1 MFFVFFFVLK
11 LTRLLITCALSFR
24 FFFLFFLFVFRSTF
38 LTNNTPLFHLHSH
51 TQTEIM
57 EEFVAGLE
65 QTLRQV
71 INFDTNDQIKEVS
84 HFTN

>member
-1 MFFVFFFVLK
+1 MFFFCFEANAVVDNVCSLFLVLFSFFTF
-11 LTRLLITCALSFR
+11 C
-24 FFFLFFLFVFRSTF
+24 FRSTF

-71 INFDTNDQIKEVS
+71 INFDTNDQIKEVT